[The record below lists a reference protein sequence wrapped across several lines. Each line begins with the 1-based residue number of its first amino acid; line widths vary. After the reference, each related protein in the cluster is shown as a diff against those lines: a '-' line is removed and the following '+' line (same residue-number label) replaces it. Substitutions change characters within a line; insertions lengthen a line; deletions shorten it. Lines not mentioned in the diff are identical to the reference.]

1 MKLTLA
7 LLLITSPAA
16 GETFAERWPSP
27 VTVDPAPVS
36 APEPPRAHAA
46 RPACRDLVHP
56 EPQPPRLRPGP
67 GSVLSTERPVT
78 GKSFPENSRRVDVDR
93 SPSQPTEGR
102 AKRQPIWA

>member
-36 APEPPRAHAA
+36 ARDAA
-46 RPACRDLVHP
+46 PSRFDLA
-56 EPQPPRLRPGP
+56 
-67 GSVLSTERPVT
+67 
-78 GKSFPENSRRVDVDR
+78 RRVRQLASGYPAEVLCT
-93 SPSQPTEGR
+93 SQ
-102 AKRQPIWA
+102 

>member
-46 RPACRDLVHP
+46 RPACHRIWFTQNRSHP
-56 EPQPPRLRPGP
+56 A
-67 GSVLSTERPVT
+67 
-78 GKSFPENSRRVDVDR
+78 FARVQD
-93 SPSQPTEGR
+93 QF
-102 AKRQPIWA
+102 

>member
-36 APEPPRAHAA
+36 APEPPGDESQRD
-46 RPACRDLVHP
+46 CRC
-56 EPQPPRLRPGP
+56 
-67 GSVLSTERPVT
+67 
-78 GKSFPENSRRVDVDR
+78 
-93 SPSQPTEGR
+93 
-102 AKRQPIWA
+102 

>member
-36 APEPPRAHAA
+36 APEPPGDESQRDCRCQDEHDGFRRQPAPRGGDGPALVRGA
-46 RPACRDLVHP
+46 RPDFVGTRCLP
-56 EPQPPRLRPGP
+56 W
-67 GSVLSTERPVT
+67 
-78 GKSFPENSRRVDVDR
+78 R
-93 SPSQPTEGR
+93 SCEGR
-102 AKRQPIWA
+102 PAGASHVIDAEQWFG